1 MPSKKKKK
9 QERRAGFMRLPK
21 GSDKILHFTVLA
33 LVLFGSVMIVD
44 INVGQTSSNNMVV
57 ITTAIKQVLFV
68 IAGYAA
74 MLFAAKLFEFNW
86 FYKLSKVLAVIMTIA
101 LILPF
106 FSTELNGSNA
116 WIYITIGSQ
125 VVSVQPSEFVKP
137 FMIVLIATY
146 VYAAQYHKW
155 MRKSAWKMLRVPI
168 ICFVI
173 FAIIILAQRDIG
185 ALAILFLICAGAI
198 QPSGFPKLRKLQIAA
213 RAAVLIGFVLV
224 FIGMSPI
231 GLPIVE
237 KMADLPLLGYLWRRL
252 SAVTRPL
259 CHHQLWDLRSGLWQ
273 LDPQIWISDTG
284 GQRLYLGHHHR
295 RAGHLRPVVHH
306 GGLWHHHLPA
316 FPLCVQDQFCA
327 L

>member
-1 MPSKKKKK
+1 
-9 QERRAGFMRLPK
+9 
-21 GSDKILHFTVLA
+21 
-33 LVLFGSVMIVD
+33 
-44 INVGQTSSNNMVV
+44 
-57 ITTAIKQVLFV
+57 
-68 IAGYAA
+68 
-74 MLFAAKLFEFNW
+74 
-86 FYKLSKVLAVIMTIA
+86 MTIV

-237 KMADLPLLGYLWRRL
+237 KMADLPLLGHIASRFINAADPTALGYLWRRL

-259 CHHQLWDLRSGLWQ
+259 CHHQLWDLRFWALATRPANMEYLTQ
-273 LDPQIWISDTG
+273 ADSDYI
-284 GQRLYLGHHHR
+284 LAIIIEE
-295 RAGHLRPVVHH
+295 AGHLRPVVHH